1 MSIPRRLVF
10 ALAVIAL
17 TSVAS
22 AADPPP
28 TPIGPLRV
36 GDAEGNTTTLDEPVV
51 LYLVDFWALGC
62 KPCIV
67 EMPELERL
75 AREYEPGGRFRLVTV
90 VASGWEGKDLL
101 NIAKQ
106 AGTTHPISSDPDD
119 LFRTLD
125 IRAFPT
131 KFLIRDGV
139 LLARK
144 RGGGPGAYET
154 WKKIIDA
161 ALQDPSVANPE

>member
-1 MSIPRRLVF
+1 MAHPSRLVF
-10 ALAVIAL
+10 VLALLAAISA
-17 TSVAS
+17 AW

-28 TPIGPLRV
+28 ALPGPLHV
-36 GDAEGNTTTLDEPVV
+36 GDVAGNTITLDEPGM
-51 LYLVDFWALGC
+51 LYLVDFWMLGC

-75 AREYEPGGRFRLVTV
+75 AKDYEPGGRFRLVSV
-90 VASGWEGKDLL
+90 VGSGWEGKDLL
-101 NIAKQ
+101 KVARD
-106 AGTTHPISSDPDD
+106 AGTTLPISSDPED
-119 LFRTLD
+119 LFRKLE

-131 KFLIRDGV
+131 KLLIRDGV

-161 ALQDPSVANPE
+161 ALQETSSAKPG

>member
-1 MSIPRRLVF
+1 MTTLRLIATLLL
-10 ALAVIAL
+10 ALVGS
-17 TSVAS
+17 TAS
-22 AADPPP
+22 SA
-28 TPIGPLRV
+28 TPDRIQTLRV
-36 GDAEGNTTTLDEPVV
+36 GDAEGNTTTLDEPGV

-75 AREYEPGGRFRLVTV
+75 AKEYEPGGRFRLVTV

-101 NIAKQ
+101 NVAQQ
-106 AGTTHPISSDPDD
+106 AGTTLPISSDPDD

-131 KFLIRDGV
+131 KLLIRDGV

-144 RGGGPGAYET
+144 RGGGPGAYDT
-154 WKKIIDA
+154 WKRIIDA
-161 ALQDPSVANPE
+161 ALQDPSATNTE